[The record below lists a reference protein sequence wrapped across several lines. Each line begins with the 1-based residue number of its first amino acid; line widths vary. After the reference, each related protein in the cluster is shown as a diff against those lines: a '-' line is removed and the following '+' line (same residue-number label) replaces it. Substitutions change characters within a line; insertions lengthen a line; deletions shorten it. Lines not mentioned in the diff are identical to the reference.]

1 LWHRDWRVAEVPD
14 IQYILNNTIA
24 ITSSLDGFV
33 KELKVAVGFKVKK
46 GSLIL
51 TLEAADDA
59 DDADDADAY
68 VLEPKQ
74 ALAGV
79 SISLVAT

>member
-14 IQYILNNTIA
+14 IQYILNNTMA

-46 GSLIL
+46 GSLVL
-51 TLEAADDA
+51 TLEA
-59 DDADDADAY
+59 ADDADAY